1 MKQKEFIKD
10 EDKAFSLSK
19 TAKMIG
25 VSRPT
30 LYSYIEKGFIKTS
43 TRADKVV
50 VKHNEILKFLNE

>member
-10 EDKAFSLSK
+10 EDKVFSLSK

-30 LYSYIEKGFIKTS
+30 LYAYIEKGMIKTS
-43 TRADKVV
+43 TRAGKVV
-50 VKHNEILKFLNE
+50 VKHTEVRKFLEG